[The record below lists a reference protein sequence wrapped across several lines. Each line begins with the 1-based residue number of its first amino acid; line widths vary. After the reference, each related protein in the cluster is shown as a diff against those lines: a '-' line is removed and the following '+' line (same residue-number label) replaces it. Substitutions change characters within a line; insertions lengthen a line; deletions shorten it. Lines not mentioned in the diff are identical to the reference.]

1 MTTELTYEQM
11 GTRVAELE
19 GYIEKLQIE
28 IAELDELQKISHDKL
43 LTTKEVAKK
52 LRLDDFRSV
61 HRLLRNKEMPYVKYN
76 QRRYLVRQSVFNE
89 WVARK
94 TIEERS
100 REDPA

>member
-1 MTTELTYEQM
+1 MTTELTHEEM
-11 GTRVAELE
+11 KARIEFLE
-19 GYIEKLQIE
+19 GYTENLQNQL
-28 IAELDELQKISHDKL
+28 AELDELQKISHDKL
-43 LTTKEVAKK
+43 LTTKEVAKT

>member
-1 MTTELTYEQM
+1 MTTELTHEEM
-11 GTRVAELE
+11 KARIEFLE

-28 IAELDELQKISHDKL
+28 IAELDELQKITDDKL

-61 HRLLRNKEMPYVKYN
+61 HRLLRNNEMPYIAYS
-76 QRRYLVRQSVFNE
+76 QRKFLIRQSVFNE

-94 TIEERS
+94 TKEIEE
-100 REDPA
+100 

>member
-19 GYIEKLQIE
+19 GYIEKLEIE
-28 IAELDELQKISHDKL
+28 IAELDELQKITDETF

-61 HRLLRNKEMPYVKYN
+61 HRLLRNNEMPYVIYS
-76 QRRYLVRQSVFNE
+76 QRKFLIRQSVLNE

-94 TIEERS
+94 TKEIEE
-100 REDPA
+100 

>member
-19 GYIEKLQIE
+19 GYIEKLEIE
-28 IAELDELQKISHDKL
+28 IAELDELQKITDETF
-43 LTTKEVAKK
+43 LTTKEVAEK

-61 HRLLRNKEMPYVKYN
+61 HRLLRNNEMPYVIYN
-76 QRRYLVRQSVFNE
+76 QRKFLIRQSVFNE

-94 TIEERS
+94 TKEIEE
-100 REDPA
+100 

>member
-19 GYIEKLQIE
+19 GYIEKLEIE
-28 IAELDELQKISHDKL
+28 IAELDKLQKIKHKIFM
-43 LTTKEVAKK
+43 TTKEVAEK

-61 HRLLRNKEMPYVKYN
+61 HRLLRNNEMPYVIYS
-76 QRRYLVRQSVFNE
+76 QRKFLIRQSVLNE

-94 TIEERS
+94 TKEIEE
-100 REDPA
+100 

>member
-1 MTTELTYEQM
+1 MTTELTYEEM
-11 GTRVAELE
+11 GTRIAELE

-28 IAELDELQKISHDKL
+28 IAELDELQKITDETF

-61 HRLLRNKEMPYVKYN
+61 HRLLRNNEMPYVIYS
-76 QRRYLVRQSVFNE
+76 QRKFLIRQSVFNE

-94 TIEERS
+94 TKEI
-100 REDPA
+100 